1 MSKWNV
7 RSIAAQDTIQPN
19 LIPMVD
25 IMFLLLLF
33 LMLGSDMGQREL
45 EAVILPKGIY
55 VKEDKA
61 PKGVVEEQRTT
72 INVYHLQDS
81 GVDSVQCEVY
91 AKRETCRNPKHW
103 RIAVRGKDFLA
114 PDDKKF
120 KELLKDE
127 ADIGRKKK
135 TDKVSERKI
144 MLRADGSA
152 PYSLVQ
158 GVMHSCAFA
167 GIYKIE
173 CGAARVV
180 AESAVK

>member
-1 MSKWNV
+1 MSKWDAKA
-7 RSIAAQDTIQPN
+7 IAAQDSISPN

-33 LMLGSDMGQREL
+33 LMLGSDMSQREL
-45 EAVILPKGIY
+45 EEVQLPKALY

-61 PKGVVEEQRTT
+61 KPGVKEEPRTT
-72 INVYHLQDS
+72 INVYHLGES
-81 GVDSVQCEVY
+81 WAKCEAY
-91 AKRETCRNPKHW
+91 AKHETCRNPKHW
-103 RIAVRGKDFLA
+103 RIAVRGQDFLA

-120 KELLKDE
+120 KDLLKVE
-127 ADIGRKKK
+127 AEEGKKK
-135 TDKVSERKI
+135 KSDKISERKI

-167 GIYKIE
+167 GMYKIE

-180 AESAVK
+180 EEKKK